1 MAIYIMLVNYTQ
13 QGIENVKDS
22 PDRLDRAKEL
32 LQSLGGEVRDFYLT
46 MGAYDAVA
54 TIEAPDDETVAKFLL
69 AAGSHGNVR
78 TTTLKA
84 FPEEQFRE
92 IVRALP

>member
-13 QGIENVKDS
+13 QGIENIKDS

-32 LQSLGGEVRDFYLT
+32 LQSLGGEVMDFYLT

-84 FPEEQFRE
+84 YSEDQFPDND
-92 IVRALP
+92 RALP

>member
-13 QGIENVKDS
+13 QGIENIKDS

-32 LQSLGGEVRDFYLT
+32 LQSLGGEVREFYLT

-69 AAGSHGNVR
+69 AAGAHGNVR